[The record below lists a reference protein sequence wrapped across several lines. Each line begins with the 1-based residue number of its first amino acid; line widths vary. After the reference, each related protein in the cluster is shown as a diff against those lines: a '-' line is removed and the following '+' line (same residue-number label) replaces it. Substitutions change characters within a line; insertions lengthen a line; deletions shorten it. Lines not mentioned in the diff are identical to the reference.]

1 MASTRCRCVLCGAR
15 EIESRL
21 LYIQRCEMWRPG
33 CLSLVGRRQPYFC
46 QRDGKREL
54 DRGLWRAKEHGSR
67 ALGRAWSRDLQ
78 RGRWRTVPS
87 SPLKTACKSLKP
99 FPRTVFLQFSACAPA
114 LKVCPPHVMTSNPA
128 SPQAML
134 SSPRCPRD
142 AVRSPQAQIRS
153 ARPRSTWVA
162 RFTVVANM
170 STRAD
175 VSDEMDGCPA
185 RRHYERWIQVRSW
198 CEL

>member
-1 MASTRCRCVLCGAR
+1 MVAPRRTAHFSGLRGNRRHTPRVATPREGTRRTG
-15 EIESRL
+15 I
-21 LYIQRCEMWRPG
+21 
-33 CLSLVGRRQPYFC
+33 RR
-46 QRDGKREL
+46 RRV
-54 DRGLWRAKEHGSR
+54 
-67 ALGRAWSRDLQ
+67 SRDRIKVAVDMAHLSFQ
-78 RGRWRTVPS
+78 
-87 SPLKTACKSLKP
+87 TACKSLNPLKSS
-99 FPRTVFLQFSACAPA
+99 VFLQFSACALA

-142 AVRSPQAQIRS
+142 AVPSPQARIRS
-153 ARPRSTWVA
+153 ARPRSTRVA

>member
-1 MASTRCRCVLCGAR
+1 MLSADSPTGPVASLKGTA
-15 EIESRL
+15 
-21 LYIQRCEMWRPG
+21 P
-33 CLSLVGRRQPYFC
+33 
-46 QRDGKREL
+46 K
-54 DRGLWRAKEHGSR
+54 LWRLKEPPD
-67 ALGRAWSRDLQ
+67 APGRDAVRRLFNCKVATV
-78 RGRWRTVPS
+78 RGH
-87 SPLKTACKSLKP
+87 LAFQTACKSLKP
-99 FPRTVFLQFSACAPA
+99 FPRSVFLQFSACAPT

-134 SSPRCPRD
+134 SSPRCPCD
-142 AVRSPQAQIRS
+142 AMRPPQAPIRS

-175 VSDEMDGCPA
+175 VSDEMDSCPP

>member
-1 MASTRCRCVLCGAR
+1 MNREHTRYKVKAVRGN
-15 EIESRL
+15 
-21 LYIQRCEMWRPG
+21 
-33 CLSLVGRRQPYFC
+33 
-46 QRDGKREL
+46 

-67 ALGRAWSRDLQ
+67 APADDGTRDLASELA
-78 RGRWRTVPS
+78 RGTQQFTVQ
-87 SPLKTACKSLKP
+87 TACKSLNP

-114 LKVCPPHVMTSNPA
+114 LKVCPPHVMASNPA

-142 AVRSPQAQIRS
+142 AVRSPQAPIRS

-175 VSDEMDGCPA
+175 ANDEMDGCPA

>member
-1 MASTRCRCVLCGAR
+1 MFV
-15 EIESRL
+15 
-21 LYIQRCEMWRPG
+21 
-33 CLSLVGRRQPYFC
+33 
-46 QRDGKREL
+46 
-54 DRGLWRAKEHGSR
+54 
-67 ALGRAWSRDLQ
+67 
-78 RGRWRTVPS
+78 
-87 SPLKTACKSLKP
+87 
-99 FPRTVFLQFSACAPA
+99 QFSACAPA

-142 AVRSPQAQIRS
+142 AVRSPQAPIRS

>member
-1 MASTRCRCVLCGAR
+1 MWHTQTGVRGRWTAVVSTEGGITYLHTPPVSAT
-15 EIESRL
+15 
-21 LYIQRCEMWRPG
+21 
-33 CLSLVGRRQPYFC
+33 
-46 QRDGKREL
+46 
-54 DRGLWRAKEHGSR
+54 WRAKDPR
-67 ALGRAWSRDLQ
+67 APAFADDSTRDLASELA
-78 RGRWRTVPS
+78 RGTQQFTVQ
-87 SPLKTACKSLKP
+87 TACKSLKP
-99 FPRTVFLQFSACAPA
+99 FKNDRVLQFSACAPA

-142 AVRSPQAQIRS
+142 TVRPPQARIRS

-185 RRHYERWIQVRSW
+185 RRHYERWVQVRSW

>member
-1 MASTRCRCVLCGAR
+1 MPWPWPMRCVRVVAQHGTWVNFCV
-15 EIESRL
+15 
-21 LYIQRCEMWRPG
+21 LYGVGPGTRP
-33 CLSLVGRRQPYFC
+33 
-46 QRDGKREL
+46 
-54 DRGLWRAKEHGSR
+54 RAKEHGSR
-67 ALGRAWSRDLQ
+67 ALADDGTRDLNSGTGRASRCAPFQ
-78 RGRWRTVPS
+78 S
-87 SPLKTACKSLKP
+87 ACKSLKP
-99 FPRTVFLQFSACAPA
+99 FPRSVFLQFSACAPT

-142 AVRSPQAQIRS
+142 AVRSPQAPIRS

-175 VSDEMDGCPA
+175 ASDEMDGCPA

>member
-1 MASTRCRCVLCGAR
+1 MR
-15 EIESRL
+15 
-21 LYIQRCEMWRPG
+21 
-33 CLSLVGRRQPYFC
+33 
-46 QRDGKREL
+46 
-54 DRGLWRAKEHGSR
+54 WRACRVEFGKTTSGLKGCVEAGSR
-67 ALGRAWSRDLQ
+67 ARRNTASRALADDGTRDLASELA
-78 RGRWRTVPS
+78 RGTQQFTVQS
-87 SPLKTACKSLKP
+87 ACKSLKP
-99 FPRTVFLQFSACAPA
+99 FPSSVFLQFSACAPA

-142 AVRSPQAQIRS
+142 AVRSLQARIRS

>member
-1 MASTRCRCVLCGAR
+1 MNVRGLNEILPARPIGLKEHRSPALVGAAP
-15 EIESRL
+15 RL
-21 LYIQRCEMWRPG
+21 LDG
-33 CLSLVGRRQPYFC
+33 CTTAV
-46 QRDGKREL
+46 
-54 DRGLWRAKEHGSR
+54 H
-67 ALGRAWSRDLQ
+67 GRAPVKTRSKKLK
-78 RGRWRTVPS
+78 
-87 SPLKTACKSLKP
+87 PLKSS
-99 FPRTVFLQFSACAPA
+99 VFLHFSACAPT
-114 LKVCPPHVMTSNPA
+114 LKVCPPHVMTSNPT

-142 AVRSPQAQIRS
+142 AVRSLQAPIRS

-162 RFTVVANM
+162 RFTVVNM

-175 VSDEMDGCPA
+175 ANDEMDGCPA

>member
-1 MASTRCRCVLCGAR
+1 MVCYTGSPPSHVPAR
-15 EIESRL
+15 RNTALAHSPRRRVSRFRINL
-21 LYIQRCEMWRPG
+21 AEDVARVSFQ
-33 CLSLVGRRQPYFC
+33 
-46 QRDGKREL
+46 
-54 DRGLWRAKEHGSR
+54 
-67 ALGRAWSRDLQ
+67 
-78 RGRWRTVPS
+78 
-87 SPLKTACKSLKP
+87 TACKSLNPLKSS
-99 FPRTVFLQFSACAPA
+99 VFLQFSACAPA
-114 LKVCPPHVMTSNPA
+114 LKVCPPHVITSNPA

-142 AVRSPQAQIRS
+142 AVRSLQARIRS

-175 VSDEMDGCPA
+175 ANDEMDGCPA

>member
-1 MASTRCRCVLCGAR
+1 MFFPVFVDFSFFPHT
-15 EIESRL
+15 L
-21 LYIQRCEMWRPG
+21 LRGVDPG
-33 CLSLVGRRQPYFC
+33 LRS
-46 QRDGKREL
+46 
-54 DRGLWRAKEHGSR
+54 AKEHGSR
-67 ALGRAWSRDLQ
+67 ALADDGTRDLNSGTGRASRCAPFQ
-78 RGRWRTVPS
+78 S
-87 SPLKTACKSLKP
+87 ACKSLKP
-99 FPRTVFLQFSACAPA
+99 FPSSVFLQFSACAPT

-142 AVRSPQAQIRS
+142 AVRSPQAPIRS

-175 VSDEMDGCPA
+175 VSDEMDGCSA
-185 RRHYERWIQVRSW
+185 RRHYERWTQVRSW
-198 CEL
+198 YEL